1 MRTRIIRAALAALV
15 VALLLGA
22 WQVAYARGRDD
33 GRTEAAAIRA
43 EFTQARQGAPSAGG
57 VGSGTGAGGAA
68 VKGGGGAGQRPAVAG
83 TVEKVEN
90 GLLTVATEAGAVT
103 VSTGERTQV
112 RRQVSGSVAD
122 IKPGDRVVVTGEKRG
137 ETEYAA
143 AAIQVQGQ

>member
-43 EFTQARQGAPSAGG
+43 EFTQARQGAPS
-57 VGSGTGAGGAA
+57 AGGAA